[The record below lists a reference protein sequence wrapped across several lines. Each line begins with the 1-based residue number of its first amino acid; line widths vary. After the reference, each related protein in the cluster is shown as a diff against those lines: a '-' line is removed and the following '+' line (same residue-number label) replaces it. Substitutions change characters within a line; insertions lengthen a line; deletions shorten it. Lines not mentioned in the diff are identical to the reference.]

1 MLLIVVNASSQDTLT
16 KKDFRKQ
23 QKSFLSTNRAW
34 TAEVPLWIPGYAG
47 NFAYGDVDIEGE
59 DGVDPEQ
66 PIQPPPGGIVGEI
79 LSRLFTQN
87 WYFKFFFI
95 TRVVYEK
102 DRLLLQLD
110 GITGAIGNSVK
121 FNYNNKEI
129 VQINFRSSNMR
140 LYGGF
145 KLFEYNSDNEK
156 FRYELFSYIGFRM
169 HLEEI
174 YSDLNGAINKLD
186 MHPFW
191 VEPII
196 GFQNQF
202 TFKRWY
208 MILQADYGGVFID
221 SKYSYQISTFAY
233 YRTGKITSL
242 KIGWNHLQLYQKG
255 IFLKQEYRIRTIL
268 SGPSVGIAFHF

>member
-1 MLLIVVNASSQDTLT
+1 
-16 KKDFRKQ
+16 
-23 QKSFLSTNRAW
+23 
-34 TAEVPLWIPGYAG
+34 
-47 NFAYGDVDIEGE
+47 
-59 DGVDPEQ
+59 
-66 PIQPPPGGIVGEI
+66 
-79 LSRLFTQN
+79 
-87 WYFKFFFI
+87 
-95 TRVVYEK
+95 
-102 DRLLLQLD
+102 
-110 GITGAIGNSVK
+110 
-121 FNYNNKEI
+121 
-129 VQINFRSSNMR
+129 
-140 LYGGF
+140 
-145 KLFEYNSDNEK
+145 
-156 FRYELFSYIGFRM
+156 M

-242 KIGWNHLQLYQKG
+242 KIVFSYKKDEIYQSLSHKSY
-255 IFLKQEYRIRTIL
+255 IFGFFVFLTFSLTI
-268 SGPSVGIAFHF
+268 V